1 MRASRR
7 LGIAAAQAGV
17 VLALLAALEA
27 LVRAGAVSALVVS
40 APSAIAMKIGED
52 LRGAELWGALRTT
65 AFELGAAFLISLA
78 LGMACG
84 ILFSRLRPL
93 RAAVEPLLLAFYSAP
108 TILLYPVFLTLF
120 GLGSATVVAMGVIF
134 GSIPIMVNVAV
145 GLAGVEPVFVKL
157 GRSLQASRLQMFT
170 KILLPA
176 ATPVIFTGLRLG
188 FTYTLVGVIA
198 VEFITFSGGLGKIV
212 SWRYFIFDTEGIFS
226 GIVFVLLIAILVN
239 ALLRRAEERIRTR
252 WA

>member
-1 MRASRR
+1 MLA
-7 LGIAAAQAGV
+7 
-17 VLALLAALEA
+17 ALLAALEL
-27 LVRAGAVSALVVS
+27 LVRSGAISALVMS
-40 APSAIAMKIGED
+40 APSAVAAKVWQD
-52 LRGAELWGALRTT
+52 LRGTELWLGLRTT
-65 AFELGAAFLISLA
+65 AFEFGVAFLVSLV
-78 LGMACG
+78 LGLACG
-84 ILFSRLRPL
+84 VLFFRFRLL
-93 RAAVEPLLLAFYSAP
+93 RTALEPLLLAFYAAP

-145 GLAGVEPVFVKL
+145 GLAGVEPVLVKL
-157 GRSLQASRLQMFT
+157 GRSLQATRAQMFA

-176 ATPVIFTGLRLG
+176 AAPTIFTGLRLG

-212 SWRYFIFDTEGIFS
+212 SWRYYIFDTEGMFS
-226 GIVFVLLIAILVN
+226 GIFFILLIAIAVN
-239 ALLRRAEERIRTR
+239 TLLRRAEERIRTR

>member
-7 LGIAAAQAGV
+7 LKIAGGQWGV
-17 VLALLAALEA
+17 LVALALALELA
-27 LVRAGAVSALVVS
+27 VRTGAISALVMS
-40 APSAIAMKIGED
+40 APSAVGAKIWED
-52 LRGAELWGALRTT
+52 LQGAELWGALRTT
-65 AFELGAAFLISLA
+65 AFEFGLAFLISLA
-78 LGMACG
+78 LGLVG
-84 ILFSRLRPL
+84 GVLFHRFRLF
-93 RAAVEPLLLAFYSAP
+93 RAALEPLLLAFYSAP

-145 GLAGVEPVFVKL
+145 GLAGVEPIFLKVGRNL
-157 GRSLQASRLQMFT
+157 GAGRLRMFT

-176 ATPVIFTGLRLG
+176 ATPTIFTGLRLG
-188 FTYTLVGVIA
+188 LTYTLVAVIA
-198 VEFITFSGGLGKIV
+198 VEFITFSGGLGKLV

-226 GIVFVLLIAILVN
+226 GIVFVLLVAVIMNGV
-239 ALLRRAEERIRTR
+239 LRRAEERIRTR